1 MTRFDDEG
9 ISDIA
14 DQIVNE
20 AVKGGR
26 GFSEELCNQA
36 LMTAQ
41 DWRDRAE
48 HLEELEFKEEGRI
61 RIWKD
66 EDQHDT

>member
-1 MTRFDDEG
+1 MLGFIGRERDLSHTLRSRLMKDSDDER
-9 ISDIA
+9 I
-14 DQIVNE
+14 
-20 AVKGGR
+20 
-26 GFSEELCNQA
+26 SEE
-36 LMTAQ
+36 MTAQ